1 MFLNSVK
8 WGGVNTFAQQGSNLL
23 RISLLSIFL
32 GPNVLGEYA
41 LAATIFAAISIL
53 VDLGLK
59 QLYVAG
65 QLDINEVSQE
75 IVTSTIWWLNA
86 ICRLIIIFIILIVWF
101 IVFLFNSDFEWL
113 DMTLVLS
120 LSIFISAISNSIF
133 LTYER
138 IGNFKYQ
145 AILTLSSEL
154 MALIF
159 FSIFLYSNF
168 GVWGLVLS
176 QLIASIVFAIFSYLF
191 FPLKK
196 IFSFNKK
203 VATLAFDHG
212 KNFIKISA
220 TTFTTYS
227 FDKLILG
234 FFVSNEALSLYYV
247 AQKICEIPAQFL
259 TLIINR
265 ALLPF
270 LRIQYEA
277 KKHRQVFLLLVSKL
291 KILFVFTL
299 FFSLLILFFNILVD
313 LKEWER
319 VFNLIPWILIGVI
332 LRSMTQLLG
341 TLFVLNGK
349 ISIDANYKVQEAI
362 IYVIL
367 MPFFAWIFG
376 LYGVVTSFII
386 IYSITFYRRYIYIK
400 DI

>member
-32 GPNVLGEYA
+32 GPNALGEYA

-86 ICRLIIIFIILIVWF
+86 ICRLFIIFIIFIVWF

-159 FSIFLYSNF
+159 FSIFLYSNL

-191 FPLKK
+191 FPFKK
-196 IFSFNKK
+196 FFSFNKK
-203 VATLAFDHG
+203 VARLAFDQG

-259 TLIINR
+259 TLVVNR
-265 ALLPF
+265 ALLPY
-270 LRIQYEA
+270 LRIQYET
-277 KKHRQVFLLLVSKL
+277 KKHHQVFLFLISKL
-291 KILFVFTL
+291 RRLFVFTL

-313 LKEWER
+313 FKGWES
-319 VFNLIPWILIGVI
+319 VINLIPWILIGVI

-341 TLFVLNGK
+341 TLFILNGK
-349 ISIDANYKVQEAI
+349 ISIDANYKIQEAI
-362 IYVIL
+362 IYVVL

-386 IYSITFYRRYIYIK
+386 IYAITFYRRYIYIK